1 VQASRPAGSQYA
13 KYWALSPGT
22 TQLNHGSFGAC
33 ARVVL
38 EEQSRLRA
46 DLESDPPG
54 FFLEAYPDLLHAA
67 IRSLSD
73 FLNADPTGLVFVHNS
88 TSGINAVLR
97 SHIWTAGDELI
108 VTDHSYQACR
118 NAFDY
123 VAERHGTKTVP
134 VAIPFENL
142 TEDEIVDRFL
152 SAVTERTRLALVDT
166 VTSPTALRMPF
177 ERLTAELQAR
187 DVDVLV
193 DASHGPGLVPL
204 DLRALDAAYVTGN
217 CHKWLCTPKGSGFVY
232 VRSDRRESVRPLAI
246 SHGYSALLD
255 PPARF
260 RAEFDWQGTLD
271 PTPWL
276 CVPFAIRYIR
286 ELVPGGWPVVID
298 RNHELALLAR
308 RLIADAV
315 GSEPVLPECALAAM
329 VTFALPVREQP
340 GTPNSMESYKSDPLM
355 VALYEQ
361 FRIRVFVMPWPHHGA
376 RYLRVSA
383 ALYNSE
389 QQFEYL
395 AHALKQLAPQY
406 LQ

>member
-1 VQASRPAGSQYA
+1 
-13 KYWALSPGT
+13 
-22 TQLNHGSFGAC
+22 
-33 ARVVL
+33 
-38 EEQSRLRA
+38 
-46 DLESDPPG
+46 
-54 FFLEAYPDLLHAA
+54 
-67 IRSLSD
+67 
-73 FLNADPTGLVFVHNS
+73 
-88 TSGINAVLR
+88 
-97 SHIWTAGDELI
+97 
-108 VTDHSYQACR
+108 
-118 NAFDY
+118 
-123 VAERHGTKTVP
+123 
-134 VAIPFENL
+134 
-142 TEDEIVDRFL
+142 
-152 SAVTERTRLALVDT
+152 
-166 VTSPTALRMPF
+166 
-177 ERLTAELQAR
+177 
-187 DVDVLV
+187 
-193 DASHGPGLVPL
+193 L

-232 VRSDRRESVRPLAI
+232 VRSDRRESVRPLVI

-286 ELVPGGWPVVID
+286 ELVPGGWPFVID

-315 GSEPVLPECALAAM
+315 DSEPVLPECALAAM